1 MHVSRSLCSVCGDPL
16 EPADK
21 FCRICLEPRRQP
33 RRRILPR
40 NRLLSCIL
48 LPLLFVGTCSALIPL
63 GMTIADP
70 MTNISL
76 QAASQRRFPVLV
88 MTGDTLRVELL
99 QDLRRIPSLPAG
111 SSYLVPRG
119 REKAVEAALNA
130 SHPPG
135 TEGIWVLRVRQIS
148 RARQRI
154 ELFWMNDGYVGGA
167 YEATQTSI
175 APLHRK
181 MTGPGFAFIFGGVA
195 LLINI
200 AMWSVLWFGIRAWAR
215 YRRQTRMP
223 PRTTSSAFH

>member
-1 MHVSRSLCSVCGDPL
+1 MHVSRTLCSVCGDPL
-16 EPADK
+16 ESTDK

-40 NRLLSCIL
+40 NRLLSCVL
-48 LPLLFVGTCSALIPL
+48 LPLLFAGTCSALVPL

-76 QAASQRRFPVLV
+76 QAVPQRRFPVLV
-88 MTGDTLRVELL
+88 MTDDTPRVELL
-99 QDLRRIPSLPAG
+99 QDLRQIPTLPAG

-130 SHPPG
+130 NHPPG
-135 TEGIWVLRVRQIS
+135 IEGIWVLRVRPIS
-148 RARQRI
+148 RERQRI

-175 APLHRK
+175 SPLHRK

-195 LLINI
+195 LLINT
-200 AMWSVLWFGIRAWAR
+200 AMWSAVLFAFRW
-215 YRRQTRMP
+215 YRER
-223 PRTTSSAFH
+223 SK